1 MKFSKKHF
9 IVGLI
14 GNLLVTIV
22 GLIGIVMLI
31 VESGNKAETYQYFT
45 VLSNIFVVLVSLIN
59 SIVYI
64 ASIAKQKNYVKE
76 GLQVLK
82 LVAVVAVTITFL
94 MVIIF
99 LIPNNTT
106 GFNFYGG
113 SQLFLHLI
121 TPLVAAFSFIFL
133 EYQTK
138 IRFRFFFMPIFFAL
152 AYGAFYTIYAFTAP
166 AGTAIDWYGFLFPA
180 NARVTPVDISKF
192 TTVNSLIFLGES
204 LGGCLVFGFL
214 YWLLNKIMNLI
225 FIGYTIEPEQEYYDE
240 VEETPIE
247 ESIEEPDNKE
257 ESETSDK
264 EKETRKIS
272 KQSSTKKSSSP
283 SKSKKSSSSS
293 APKKYKDGARVYHI
307 ARSKF
312 VSRHWQVKL
321 AGGEKAIKIFPTQ
334 AEAINYAKELVR
346 KQGGSIRIHS
356 MKGQLRK

>member
-1 MKFSKKHF
+1 MKFSRKHF

-31 VESGNKAETYQYFT
+31 IESGSKAETYQYFT

-64 ASIAKQKNYVKE
+64 ASIAKQKNFVKE

-82 LVAVVAVTITFL
+82 LIAVVAVTITFL

-99 LIPNNTT
+99 LMPNNTS

-121 TPLVAAFSFIFL
+121 TPLAAAFSFIFL

-138 IRFRFFFMPIFFAL
+138 IRFRFFFMPVFFVL
-152 AYGAFYTIYAFTAP
+152 AYGAFYVTYAFVAP
-166 AGTAIDWYGFLFPA
+166 SGTAVDWYGFLFPVD
-180 NARVTPVDISKF
+180 ARVTPVDASKI
-192 TTVNSLIFLGES
+192 TVATSLLFLAES
-204 LGGCLVFGFL
+204 LGGSLVFGFL

-225 FIGYTIEPEQEYYDE
+225 FIGYTITPEAEQEYYDE
-240 VEETPIE
+240 VEEPKE
-247 ESIEEPDNKE
+247 ETNEEPVKE
-257 ESETSDK
+257 ERKSSKTTTSK
-264 EKETRKIS
+264 KTSTAS
-272 KQSSTKKSSSP
+272 KTKKTASSS
-283 SKSKKSSSSS
+283 
-293 APKKYKDGARVYHI
+293 PKKYKDGARVYHI

-334 AEAINYAKELVR
+334 AEAINYAKELVK